1 MNLRVGLV
9 SFHPGLGNEVVWG
22 RTWGG
27 VGYMLSGF
35 GDDLARSTAFEWVG
49 MNLGQ
54 VSLVSGGY
62 GR

>member
-35 GDDLARSTAFEWVG
+35 GDDLAWSTFERVG
-49 MNLGQ
+49 TNLGR